1 MSSQIVNNA
10 AAWLHAR
17 LVSVPAPLRAAVALI
32 AGIRAAD
39 QWRWPTVIPAAV
51 ALVALLLSLP
61 CRRRAPVTEQLLQ
74 LTSLLMLGGM
84 LWSLHSFGSDGR
96 RPASLLERNPQLQQS
111 SLRLTGTVAGI
122 PSTAVADA
130 APAPAAPAAAVAAPQ
145 VKIRTHFLL
154 HAESAALTDH
164 PESLSGLCRITVD
177 GDVSQ
182 MLSWGDR
189 VELTGRLELPPE
201 PMNPGEFDYARYLR
215 RSGISAV
222 MFLRHPAAIRMLESA
237 GTWSARGILNR
248 FRCSTVQL
256 LQQHLSPSGRAA
268 AEALLLGNRGWM
280 SSEVERQ
287 YTVSGTMHLL
297 AISGLHVGILYV
309 FIVRV
314 FHLLLVPRSRG
325 LVLAA
330 TVCLLYA
337 FLTDLRPSVLR
348 SSLFILL
355 SVIGQLLCRE
365 MRLSTLIGLTV
376 LILAIID
383 PAVAFDV
390 GAWLSFLAVA
400 ALGWVSAGADHDQSR
415 SAPPDAVTMPQ
426 RLLLAATAAAQW
438 TLRCSR
444 QMLAVTMLSA
454 PLVASQ
460 FHLVTLTGMVVNLV
474 LIPLTTAV
482 LIAGYIF
489 VAVGSLIPPLATIVA
504 WPFSGLLELLN
515 LGVAYSASV
524 RSGYLLIPDLP
535 GWFLPV
541 WYTLLLAAA
550 ATRPPLRR
558 CLQLAMVGLLL
569 VLFPAVC
576 SRPVISGMVCT
587 VLSVG
592 HGNAVVVEADD
603 RVLLFDAG
611 AMHRGKRTADLVAGF
626 LWHRG
631 HRMID
636 AIILSHP
643 DADHYNAVPDL
654 LEKMPVGQVL
664 ASHQFFASDSPEIQ
678 RLLTALQKQQIPATI
693 LQHGDS
699 LRLAELHV
707 DFLQGQL
714 DSAELADNESSL
726 AAVLRCRGQSILLP
740 GDLEGS
746 GLQQLLSRLPACSLL
761 VSPHHGSP
769 AANPPELAR
778 QVRPAHVIVSDRDE
792 RHQAR
797 LRKSYPDSQLL
808 FTGRAGA
815 VESRIDARGR
825 LIVSSFR

>member
-1 MSSQIVNNA
+1 MSSQPVNSIT
-10 AAWLHAR
+10 AWLHTR
-17 LVSVPAPLRAAVALI
+17 LALVPAPLRAAIALI
-32 AGIRAAD
+32 AGIHAAD
-39 QWRWPTVIPAAV
+39 EWRWHTAIPACIAV
-51 ALVALLLSLP
+51 TSLLLSVL
-61 CRRRAPVTEQLLQ
+61 CRRKAPVTEQLLQ

-84 LWSLHSFGSDGR
+84 LWSLHNFGNDGR
-96 RPASLLERNPQLQQS
+96 KPSAMLERCPQLQQS
-111 SLRLTGTVAGI
+111 ALRLTGTVAGI

-130 APAPAAPAAAVAAPQ
+130 APVTAAPASAVATPQ
-145 VKIRTHFLL
+145 LTVRTHFLL
-154 HAESAALTDH
+154 QADAAQLTDH
-164 PESLSGLCRITVD
+164 TEPLHGLCRITVD
-177 GDVSQ
+177 GDVSH
-182 MLSWGDR
+182 LLGWGDH

-201 PMNPGEFDYARYLR
+201 PLNPGEFNYARYLR
-215 RSGISAV
+215 RSGVSAV
-222 MFLRHPAAIRMLESA
+222 MFLRHPAAIRLLQPASP
-237 GTWSARGILNR
+237 WSARSLLNR
-248 FRCSTVQL
+248 FRGNVVLL
-256 LQQHLSPSGRAA
+256 LQQHLSTPGRAA

-280 SSEVERQ
+280 NSEVERQ

-330 TVCLLYA
+330 IVCLLYA

-376 LILAIID
+376 LILAIVD

-400 ALGWVSAGADHDQSR
+400 ALGWVSAGSSHDQNR
-415 SAPPDAVTMPQ
+415 TAPPDVISWPQ
-426 RLLLAATAAAQW
+426 RLLMTATAAALW

-444 QMLAVTMLSA
+444 QMLAVTLLSA

-489 VAVGSLIPPLATIVA
+489 VAVGSLIPPLAAVFA

-515 LGVAYSASV
+515 LGVAASASV

-535 GWFLPV
+535 AWFLPA

-550 ATRPPLRR
+550 ASRPPLRR
-558 CLQLAMVGLLL
+558 GLQLAMVGLLL
-569 VLFPAVC
+569 VLFPSVC
-576 SRPVISGMVCT
+576 SRPVTSGLVCT

-611 AMHRGKRTADLVAGF
+611 AMHRGRRTADLIAGF

-636 AIILSHP
+636 AIVLSHP

-654 LEKMPVGQVL
+654 LQKMPVGQVL
-664 ASHQFFASDSPEIQ
+664 ASRQFFASASPEIQ
-678 RLLTALQKQQIPATI
+678 QLLAMLQQQQVPAAI

-699 LRLAELHV
+699 LQLAELQV
-707 DFLQGQL
+707 DFLQSQQT
-714 DSAELADNESSL
+714 AELADNESSL
-726 AAVLRCRGQSILLP
+726 AAVLHCRGRSILLP
-740 GDLEGS
+740 GDLEGD
-746 GLQQLLSRLPACSLL
+746 GLHELLEQLPACSLL

-769 AANPPELAR
+769 AANPPALAQ
-778 QVRPAHVIVSDRDE
+778 QVRPDHVIISERDA
-792 RHQAR
+792 RHQKR
-797 LRKSYPDSQLL
+797 LQQAYPKSQLL
-808 FTGRAGA
+808 FTGLAGA
-815 VESRIDARGR
+815 VESRVDSRGR
-825 LIVSSFR
+825 LAVRSFR